1 MYRIDIKN
9 SSQNSR
15 FLNQLFKLL
24 VIVYISL
31 AGAYLFYKFFTLI
44 QRHTSKQEWAAILIN
59 LAIIILLTLQL
70 LKTSNKKY
78 ILITDEFLKYRS
90 RFPWA
95 SKLAWGKIK
104 KIQFGY
110 SSVRF
115 ITTSE
120 KRHRF
125 YFSKATE
132 NEKDDL
138 EIELIAIAKKHNI
151 EFMQPQ

>member
-1 MYRIDIKN
+1 MA
-9 SSQNSR
+9 
-15 FLNQLFKLL
+15 
-24 VIVYISL
+24 YIFL
-31 AGAYLFYKFFTLI
+31 AGAYLLYKFFTLI

-70 LKTSNKKY
+70 LKTNNKKY
-78 ILITDEFLKYRS
+78 ILITDEFVRFRW

-95 SKLAWGKIK
+95 SQLEWEKIK
-104 KIQFGY
+104 TIQFGY

-115 ITTSE
+115 ITKSE
-120 KRHRF
+120 KKYRF

-138 EIELIAIAKKHNI
+138 ETTLITIAKKNNI

>member
-9 SSQNSR
+9 SSENSTFFNR
-15 FLNQLFKLL
+15 LFKLL
-24 VIVYISL
+24 VTAYVFL
-31 AGAYLFYKFFTLI
+31 ASAYLFYKFFTLI
-44 QRHTSKQEWAAILIN
+44 QRHASKQEWAAILIN
-59 LAIIILLTLQL
+59 LVIIILLTLQL
-70 LKTSNKKY
+70 FKTSNKKY
-78 ILITDEFLKYRS
+78 ILITDEFVRYRW

-95 SKLAWGKIK
+95 SQLEWKKIK

-110 SSVRF
+110 TSVRF
-115 ITTSE
+115 ISKSE
-120 KRHRF
+120 KKHRF

-138 EIELIAIAKKHNI
+138 ETTLIAIAKKHNI

>member
-9 SSQNSR
+9 RSENSTIFNR
-15 FLNQLFKLL
+15 LFKLL
-24 VIVYISL
+24 VMAYVFL
-31 AGAYLFYKFFTLI
+31 ASAYLLYKFFTLI

-59 LAIIILLTLQL
+59 LVIIILLTLQL
-70 LKTSNKKY
+70 FKTSNKKY
-78 ILITDEFLKYRS
+78 ILVTDEFVKYRW

-95 SKLAWGKIK
+95 SQLRWEKIK
-104 KIQFGY
+104 TIQFGY
-110 SSVRF
+110 TSVRF
-115 ITTSE
+115 VTKSE
-120 KRHRF
+120 KKHRF

-138 EIELIAIAKKHNI
+138 EETLIAIAKRHNI